1 MVKFLSDLTV
11 QRKGLGV
18 FLQHFC
24 ALVVTFA
31 VCMTWASSAQLVDE
45 DAAMRFSEHVAAT
58 VHEQRS
64 KLDAAANHPDVVA
77 SIGTGN
83 AQLLASLEK
92 QLLEGTSAMS
102 VKLLPLGFDDVDRT
116 VDPPIG
122 FAVLDMLK
130 VSRETG
136 ERPAIEAHL
145 VGSKDA
151 HIVVV
156 SRISR
161 GDLLVGH
168 ARWALDLN
176 IVVAAARS
184 ATFSFGYAELSQK
197 LAEGEP
203 LVLLWL
209 GDELHRSGPP
219 VYSKDIDGTL
229 WGMSFWN
236 KLETPV
242 FVGESKT
249 LPMIVA
255 GAGGVSVL
263 VLGGWLFIRSRKRE
277 SRTEL
282 KTPMMSDSRDDGRA
296 TGEIRET
303 KDKSIDSVVD
313 KRDTGPV
320 TEADGH
326 LAEGQ
331 MDSEAVD
338 YFAEDQIFSGGASA
352 TPVVEISR
360 DIFRAYDIR
369 GIVPDFLNSDVVR
382 EIGRAIGSEAQDRG
396 QSSLVVGRDGR
407 LTGPELLGALTDGIR
422 STGLDVID
430 IGRVPTP
437 VLYFATHYLNT
448 GSGVIV
454 TGSHNPSSYNGLK
467 IMLGGD
473 TLFGDDI
480 VALRTRIES
489 GKLRS
494 GTGGLQR
501 MDLLPE
507 YIRRVTEDVPAAVGN
522 AYKIVVDCGNGVAG
536 DVAPRLL
543 RALGHDVIELF
554 CEVDGAF
561 PNHHPDPSKPEN
573 LKDLITAVKDHNAD
587 IGFAFDG
594 DGDRLGIVDVA
605 GRIVWPDLQMM
616 LYARDILSRNPGVP
630 IVYDVKCTNKL
641 GDIINKLGGKPLMW
655 KTGHSF
661 IKNKMKETGALLA
674 GEMSGHIFF
683 KERWYGFDDALYS
696 ASRMLEILMELK
708 QPPAEVFAKLPTGYA
723 TPEITLNLDS
733 EGINHLLVEKVAA
746 VSDQFADAKLTMI
759 DGVRVDFSDGW
770 GLVRAS
776 NTTPSLVFRFEADS
790 QDALSR
796 IAAQFKTVLLSIDP
810 DLELPF

>member
-11 QRKGLGV
+11 QRKGLGD
-18 FLQHFC
+18 FMHRFC
-24 ALVVTFA
+24 VLVVIFA
-31 VCMTWASSAQLVDE
+31 VCTTSTSSSQLVDE

-102 VKLLPLGFDDVDRT
+102 VKLLPLGFDDIDRT

-219 VYSKDIDGTL
+219 VYSKDVDGTL

-236 KLETPV
+236 NLETPV
-242 FVGESKT
+242 FVGESKP

-255 GAGGVSVL
+255 GAGGVFVL

-277 SRTEL
+277 SRTEV
-282 KTPMMSDSRDDGRA
+282 KTPMMSDSLDYGRA
-296 TGEIRET
+296 TGEMRGT

-313 KRDTGPV
+313 EEHDMVPV
-320 TEADGH
+320 TEGDGH

-331 MDSEAVD
+331 MDSVVVD
-338 YFAEDQIFSGGASA
+338 HFAEDQMFPEVVSA

-369 GIVPDFLNSDVVR
+369 GIVDQDNISTDLFYTLGQVLSNKTTSRNFLV
-382 EIGRAIGSEAQDRG
+382 A
-396 QSSLVVGRDGR
+396 RDGR
-407 LTGPELLGALTDGIR
+407 CSSPTLAQALIDGLLDNQCN
-422 STGLDVID
+422 VID
-430 IGRVPTP
+430 V
-437 VLYFATHYLNT
+437 
-448 GSGVIV
+448 
-454 TGSHNPSSYNGLK
+454 GL
-467 IMLGGD
+467 I
-473 TLFGDDI
+473 
-480 VALRTRIES
+480 
-489 GKLRS
+489 
-494 GTGGLQR
+494 
-501 MDLLPE
+501 P
-507 YIRRVTEDVPAAVGN
+507 
-522 AYKIVVDCGNGVAG
+522 
-536 DVAPRLL
+536 
-543 RALGHDVIELF
+543 
-554 CEVDGAF
+554 
-561 PNHHPDPSKPEN
+561 
-573 LKDLITAVKDHNAD
+573 
-587 IGFAFDG
+587 
-594 DGDRLGIVDVA
+594 
-605 GRIVWPDLQMM
+605 
-616 LYARDILSRNPGVP
+616 
-630 IVYDVKCTNKL
+630 
-641 GDIINKLGGKPLMW
+641 
-655 KTGHSF
+655 
-661 IKNKMKETGALLA
+661 
-674 GEMSGHIFF
+674 
-683 KERWYGFDDALYS
+683 
-696 ASRMLEILMELK
+696 
-708 QPPAEVFAKLPTGYA
+708 
-723 TPEITLNLDS
+723 
-733 EGINHLLVEKVAA
+733 
-746 VSDQFADAKLTMI
+746 
-759 DGVRVDFSDGW
+759 
-770 GLVRAS
+770 
-776 NTTPSLVFRFEADS
+776 
-790 QDALSR
+790 
-796 IAAQFKTVLLSIDP
+796 
-810 DLELPF
+810 